1 MRTKEHRTSQKKSGN
16 SPFFNSKNGSG
27 FIGVQPKL
35 NVGKPGDNYEK
46 EADHIADKVVQH
58 SNEPS
63 GFFGNFGFFGRN
75 NSTNIQEK
83 PLAET
88 ISPLVQRQEEE
99 EEELQTK
106 QIQRQE
112 EEEELQMQPMEEEE
126 EELQMKPNKSGTNVS
141 SVENQLHN
149 SGKGQKLDSNTKAEM
164 ENSFGADFSNVSIHT
179 GPEAVQM
186 NRSLNAQAFT
196 HQNDIYFNSGKY
208 NPDSAKGKHLLAH
221 ELTHTIQQQGNA
233 SNEKIQR
240 WPWSLSV
247 EEQKRLFRSRDY
259 GPITYTQSRGSGSGF
274 EASYS
279 PAAGRLNVTVRGK
292 IRFADTL
299 VNNSGTFSSPNSFMN
314 QAGFMPIMN
323 NLPPAVQSKILPFFQ
338 WNESEKQ
345 IHLIRF
351 RENLEAARSL
361 WQDTGMSFQVDET
374 GWEDITATPDINL
387 DITEGQAAQ
396 QFRAERIWGIPFLV
410 TDESTSDHLQVEIV
424 KQPSAADFNEIK
436 RIITEHNAAT
446 GSAVTSG
453 MIRGVRSY
461 QGNDPG
467 SRGSAPE
474 GFNNL
479 MSLESDRSDDTL
491 DRIYSTSV
499 RFENNESELSD
510 AAKGALDSFFSDPMI
525 LVENSGRGIDI
536 DLQGFASAPGTTG
549 YNRSLVE
556 RRIAAVESYIDE
568 KIINSDTSVNMYT
581 VSSLNDADTAA
592 ETDLESNPATHDPAV
607 YRRVDITI
615 TREGRTGQNVFAH
628 ELGHIFGLGDEYVS
642 SSRAAGSNARH
653 DQLARNAGVSG
664 GAQVANDNR
673 IMSTGNVVGPAHYS
687 TFADALNRLTS
698 KRWKILTS

>member
-1 MRTKEHRTSQKKSGN
+1 M
-16 SPFFNSKNGSG
+16 
-27 FIGVQPKL
+27 
-35 NVGKPGDNYEK
+35 
-46 EADHIADKVVQH
+46 
-58 SNEPS
+58 
-63 GFFGNFGFFGRN
+63 N
-75 NSTNIQEK
+75 N
-83 PLAET
+83 
-88 ISPLVQRQEEE
+88 
-99 EEELQTK
+99 
-106 QIQRQE
+106 
-112 EEEELQMQPMEEEE
+112 
-126 EELQMKPNKSGTNVS
+126 
-141 SVENQLHN
+141 
-149 SGKGQKLDSNTKAEM
+149 
-164 ENSFGADFSNVSIHT
+164 
-179 GPEAVQM
+179 
-186 NRSLNAQAFT
+186 
-196 HQNDIYFNSGKY
+196 
-208 NPDSAKGKHLLAH
+208 
-221 ELTHTIQQQGNA
+221 
-233 SNEKIQR
+233 
-240 WPWSLSV
+240 
-247 EEQKRLFRSRDY
+247 
-259 GPITYTQSRGSGSGF
+259 
-274 EASYS
+274 
-279 PAAGRLNVTVRGK
+279 
-292 IRFADTL
+292 
-299 VNNSGTFSSPNSFMN
+299 
-314 QAGFMPIMN
+314 AGFMPIMN
-323 NLPPAVQSKILPFFQ
+323 NLPPAVQSKILPYFQ
-338 WNESEKQ
+338 WTESEKQ

-374 GWEDITATPDINL
+374 GWEDVTATPNINI
-387 DITEGQAAQ
+387 DITEGQAAR
-396 QFRAERIWGIPFLV
+396 QFRTERVWGIPIPV

-446 GSAVTSG
+446 GNNVTRG

-510 AAKGALDSFFSDPMI
+510 AAKAALDSFFSDPMI

-536 DLQGFASAPGTTG
+536 DLQGFASAPGTTE

-568 KIINSDTSVNMYT
+568 KIINSDTSVNIYT
-581 VSSLNDADTAA
+581 VSSSNDADNAA
-592 ETDLESNPATHDPAV
+592 ETDLASNPATHDPAT

-628 ELGHIFGLGDEYVS
+628 ELGHVFGLGDEYVS
-642 SSRAAGSNARH
+642 SSRTAGSNARH

-673 IMSTGNVVGPAHYS
+673 MMSTGNVVGAAHYS